1 MDESLDGLINQLTA
15 WKDSFYAKELWVNMS
30 KTKILVSNPLANPSK
45 YACGACKM
53 GAGNYLILYHHCK
66 SWMHHRC
73 SNIKG
78 HLRPDSN
85 FKCQKCCQEREI
97 TPAPQLKHI
106 NIDNNKLEVVRS
118 FCYLADVTSKS
129 AGYYNATTSH
139 IASAWKMFYGIIP
152 IVCSKRFSLANHGHI
167 YNSCVGSML
176 LYTCKTRPLN
186 VKVYQGSQRQI
197 I

>member
-1 MDESLDGLINQLTA
+1 MDESLDGLTNQLTA

-30 KTKILVSNPLANPSK
+30 KTKILVSNPLANPNK
-45 YACGACKM
+45 YACGVCKM
-53 GAGNYLILYHHCK
+53 GAGNNLILYHHCK

-78 HLRPDSN
+78 HLRPDPN
-85 FKCQKCCQEREI
+85 FKCHKCCQEREI

-129 AGYYNATTSH
+129 AGYYNATTS
-139 IASAWKMFYGIIP
+139 
-152 IVCSKRFSLANHGHI
+152 
-167 YNSCVGSML
+167 
-176 LYTCKTRPLN
+176 KTRPLN

-197 I
+197 IWWWDGYDLLRYQNGTLRMS